1 MNSHTPGPWRY
12 STTPQPNGCPTIGSG
27 PLLVAMLSHS
37 VHQAD
42 QREVAIANARLI
54 SAAPDLL
61 EAWQMGVE
69 LDVPGF
75 LEWIA
80 DRMEHVHG
88 ENPYYDYMQH
98 LRAIAK
104 AGRAAI
110 GKATKP

>member
-1 MNSHTPGPWRY
+1 MNKQYPEESPIQLDLDGEYYSRHVEAMTAEGLHSKSDIAIQLGWR
-12 STTPQPNGCPTIGSG
+12 
-27 PLLVAMLSHS
+27 
-37 VHQAD
+37 D
-42 QREVAIANARLI
+42 REIDRLRP
-54 SAAPDLL
+54 AVG
-61 EAWQMGVE
+61 AWQMGVE

-104 AGRAAI
+104 AGRDAVRKSQ
-110 GKATKP
+110 GLS